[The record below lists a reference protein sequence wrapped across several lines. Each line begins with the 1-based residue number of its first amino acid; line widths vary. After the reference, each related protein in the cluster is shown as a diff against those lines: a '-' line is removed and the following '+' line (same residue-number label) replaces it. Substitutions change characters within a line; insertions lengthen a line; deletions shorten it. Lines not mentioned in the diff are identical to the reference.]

1 MLSLQRD
8 ISSPKPL
15 AMWPRGLRAL
25 QMINL
30 APSLSL
36 PAHPPASAPAPF
48 IPPFPSLCPAS
59 RILEEASCQSRPGKE
74 GQPIPS
80 ITETLS
86 SGFASQRVGV
96 GAQIVGV
103 HGPSPHLSSSCY
115 AGPRIHLAPPLFPR
129 LQNGFEK
136 KESAL

>member
-36 PAHPPASAPAPF
+36 PAPPPASAPAPF
-48 IPPFPSLCPAS
+48 TPPFPSLCLAS
-59 RILEEASCQSRPGKE
+59 RILEEASRPGKE

-115 AGPRIHLAPPLFPR
+115 AWPRIHLALPLFPR
-129 LQNGFEK
+129 LQNGFEE
-136 KESAL
+136 KESALSG